1 MVNFIQAHRTAD
13 PAYGNNTSW
22 TTKKVAARIREAA
35 LTLRHLDNLNCH
47 DIPSGFRCS
56 LKIVVH
62 EHDDAYGYHRPSVR
76 PDAPDQAKI
85 KRADEVIDWTGQWL
99 ELWERNLVWAR
110 AFRAP
115 WKKIEAT
122 LDCSRTTAWR
132 HWIFALMKIAV
143 HLNARG

>member
-1 MVNFIQAHRTAD
+1 MSFLATNKSTDLAAD
-13 PAYGNNTSW
+13 GATSW
-22 TTKKVAARIREAA
+22 TPLKVAARIREAA

-47 DIPSGFRCS
+47 DIPSGFRSS
-56 LKIVVH
+56 LKGVVRN
-62 EHDDAYGYHRPSVR
+62 HDEAYGYHRLSVQ
-76 PDAPDQAKI
+76 PDTPDPAEIQ
-85 KRADEVIDWTGQWL
+85 RADEVMEWTGQWL

-110 AFRAP
+110 AFHAP
-115 WKKIEAT
+115 WKKIERT